1 MRDVLPSIAIIE
13 VEEGAD
19 DDGVGFEK
27 GDVCQQKIET

>member
-19 DDGVGFEK
+19 GDGVGVEK
-27 GDVCQQKIET
+27 GMFASRK